1 MQENT
6 TTGNRE
12 EKRSELRKV
21 LDRYYSVEFKLKEIG
36 SLYHFK
42 LRDLSSKS
50 LGILLYHF
58 KLRDLSS
65 KSLGILVNE
74 DSAVLE
80 HLAVNDILK
89 MKYYPPEASSSA
101 EFLTTK
107 IIHITKKENGSFK
120 GHFLIG
126 LLIIEKHEI

>member
-6 TTGNRE
+6 PTDNRE

-21 LDRYYSVEFKLKEIG
+21 LDRYYSVEFKLKETG

-42 LRDLSSKS
+42 LRDLSSD
-50 LGILLYHF
+50 G
-58 KLRDLSS
+58 
-65 KSLGILVNE
+65 LGILVNE

-80 HLAVNDILK
+80 HLTVNEILK

-101 EFLTTK
+101 EFLETK
-107 IIHITKKENGSFK
+107 IKHITKKEQGSFK

-126 LLIIEKHEI
+126 LLIIEKHALDDKT